1 MKKTIKIIL
10 SLVAL
15 VVIPFGLFVFAN
27 LMNEIPLL
35 LSMESA
41 AMAYLYFAL
50 ACTIITCILLFVLKK
65 NKGRHSNN
73 EVLLRN
79 VFDKL
84 LLAFALAVMI
94 LVIVLAKQYTFVE
107 SNEFLNVLVV
117 ILIATLIVGF
127 SLVTGFSFIILKRK
141 LKERLKRR
149 FRMSGKQKNV
159 KDIADAVDTIELK
172 ELLEEL
178 RNSSKKKKEPLR
190 DLQEKISYIGL
201 MIACFLAVIL
211 AYITMV

>member
-65 NKGRHSNN
+65 NKGRHSNDD
-73 EVLLRN
+73 

-127 SLVTGFSFIILKRK
+127 SLVTGFSFIMLKR
-141 LKERLKRR
+141 E
-149 FRMSGKQKNV
+149 
-159 KDIADAVDTIELK
+159 I
-172 ELLEEL
+172 
-178 RNSSKKKKEPLR
+178 KKETKGEIKEEIPN
-190 DLQEKISYIGL
+190 EW
-201 MIACFLAVIL
+201 
-211 AYITMV
+211 

>member
-35 LSMESA
+35 LSIESA

-65 NKGRHSNN
+65 NKGRHSND
-73 EVLLRN
+73 EALLKN

-84 LLAFALAVMI
+84 LLAFALAVMT

-107 SNEFLNVLVV
+107 SNEFLNVLVI

-127 SLVTGFSFIILKRK
+127 SMLKR
-141 LKERLKRR
+141 E
-149 FRMSGKQKNV
+149 
-159 KDIADAVDTIELK
+159 I
-172 ELLEEL
+172 
-178 RNSSKKKKEPLR
+178 KKETKGEIKGEIPN
-190 DLQEKISYIGL
+190 E
-201 MIACFLAVIL
+201 
-211 AYITMV
+211 